1 MTLTTLIVDDE
12 TVARNRLKRMLADVA
27 DVQVIAEAADGRSAV
42 DAILRHR
49 PNLVFLDIQM
59 PELDGFGV
67 LAALRDDEVPDFVF
81 VTAYDEYA
89 LRAFEVNALDYLLKP
104 YEPERLAMTLER
116 ARDRFV
122 ARGGN
127 GGGKGGEEGHEG
139 DVASRRQL
147 LNVVEQLVRE
157 HRALRESLMRGAPG
171 GGSMESMEA
180 SIASANGVAAPPAP
194 RRLGDRMLVKSR
206 GRTFFV
212 RLADIDYVESAA
224 NYVRLHVGTEVHQV
238 RMKISDLA
246 DQLDPTAFARI
257 HRTTIVNLNRVVE
270 IQPWFSGDAVVIL
283 RDGTKLRLSRI
294 HRSALESRF
303 ALRGSEEGVG
313 ARA

>member
-1 MTLTTLIVDDE
+1 MTLTTIIVDDE
-12 TVARNRLKRMLADVA
+12 TVARNRLKRMLADIA
-27 DVQVIAEAADGRSAV
+27 DVHVVGEAGDGRSAV
-42 DAILRHR
+42 DTILHHR
-49 PNLVFLDIQM
+49 PDLVFLDIQM

-67 LAALRDDEVPDFVF
+67 VAALSDDELPQVVF

-104 YEPERLAMTLER
+104 YEPQRLASTLER
-116 ARDRFV
+116 ARERL
-122 ARGGN
+122 RERPGN
-127 GGGKGGEEGHEG
+127 STEDGHDGDGAERRKLVSMVEE
-139 DVASRRQL
+139 
-147 LNVVEQLVRE
+147 LVRE
-157 HRALRESLMRGAPG
+157 HRALRESLSRGAPG
-171 GGSMESMEA
+171 GGSMEHVEG
-180 SIASANGVAAPPAP
+180 SIASVGTVASPPAP

-224 NYVRLHVGTEVHQV
+224 NYVRLHVGQEVHQV

-257 HRTTIVNLNRVVE
+257 HRTTIVNLNRVAE

-294 HRSALESRF
+294 HRSSLESRF
-303 ALRGSEEGVG
+303 QLRGEEKT
-313 ARA
+313 A

>member
-12 TVARNRLKRMLADVA
+12 TIARNRLKRMLADVD
-27 DVQVIAEAADGRSAV
+27 DVQVVGESADGRSAI

-49 PNLVFLDIQM
+49 PDLVFLDIQM

-67 LAALRDDEVPDFVF
+67 LAALPDGEMPDFVF

-89 LRAFEVNALDYLLKP
+89 VRAFEVNALDYLLKP
-104 YEPERLAMTLER
+104 YEPERLASTLER
-116 ARDRFV
+116 ARTR
-122 ARGGN
+122 AGSGTNGN
-127 GGGKGGEEGHEG
+127 GGGDGAE
-139 DVASRRQL
+139 RRKL
-147 LNVVEQLVRE
+147 VSVVEELVRE
-157 HRALRESLMRGAPG
+157 HRALRESLARGAHG
-171 GGSMESMEA
+171 GGSMEQHIEGSVA
-180 SIASANGVAAPPAP
+180 SSNGIASPSAP

-212 RLADIDYVESAA
+212 KLADIDYVESAA
-224 NYVRLHVGTEVHQV
+224 NYVRLHVGPEVHQV

-246 DQLDPTAFARI
+246 DQLEPTSFARI
-257 HRTTIVNLNRVVE
+257 HRTTIVNLNRVME

-294 HRSALESRF
+294 HRASLESRF
-303 ALRGSEEGVG
+303 QLRAAAEE
-313 ARA
+313 ARV